1 MPSCCAACV
10 AFGVIVGD
18 GGKPVSKTGCAVAI
32 VVEVSDRSKV
42 VVGVEVEASV
52 GVKISIGDGDG
63 DGMKGCCNT
72 GVQEDKIV
80 ARITIV
86 TVCNFI
92 FPTFSARK
100 RPPNDW
106 S

>member
-1 MPSCCAACV
+1 MVSFCYLCCAASV
-10 AFGVIVGD
+10 SLGVIVGD
-18 GGKPVSKTGCAVAI
+18 GGKPVSKTGCI
-32 VVEVSDRSKV
+32 VVVNVGNRVKV
-42 VVGVEVEASV
+42 VVGADVDASV
-52 GVKISIGDGDG
+52 GVKISAGDGDG
-63 DGMKGCCNT
+63 VKGCCNT

-100 RPPNDW
+100 RRA
-106 S
+106 